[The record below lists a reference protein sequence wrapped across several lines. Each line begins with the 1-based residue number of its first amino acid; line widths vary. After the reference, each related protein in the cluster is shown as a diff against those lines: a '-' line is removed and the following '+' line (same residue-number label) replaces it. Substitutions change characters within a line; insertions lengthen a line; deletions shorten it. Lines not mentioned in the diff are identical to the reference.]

1 MYAYTSG
8 GEGELDMVEGE
19 RLILRDWGGDGW
31 AEVEKNGEKG
41 VVPASYVQEV

>member
-1 MYAYTSG
+1 MPTRRMEKESWTWWMG
-8 GEGELDMVEGE
+8 N
-19 RLILRDWGGDGW
+19 RLILIDMGSDGW